1 MQLATRALQPTPE
14 CPLRRLSSRL
24 PRKVCVPCAV
34 PRVLSTD
41 SVSQETQKQSLPSPF
56 PNPRPLLCHSEYVH
70 SELAGLTDR
79 PLSSQISTFLIL
91 RMLSHLRLVP
101 GSFGLLSIVDE
112 KEFYCMCNQ
121 RSTFGIPITDFCRG
135 RLFTGQGHIF
145 MIKFW

>member
-1 MQLATRALQPTPE
+1 MCNLQLGHCSPRLNVP
-14 CPLRRLSSRL
+14 CDRLSSRL

-79 PLSSQISTFLIL
+79 PTTAKQPDKYLLDSQNAEPSQTGTWVIRASLD
-91 RMLSHLRLVP
+91 RRRERV
-101 GSFGLLSIVDE
+101 LLYV
-112 KEFYCMCNQ
+112 
-121 RSTFGIPITDFCRG
+121 
-135 RLFTGQGHIF
+135 
-145 MIKFW
+145 